1 MRKLFIVQ
9 AQKGGGLV
17 SNTIYHFNNAKSN
30 NLSLKLLYV
39 SKAKYEADWHSTMHM
54 HPFTEVFYVVNG
66 DGLFK
71 IRDESFSV
79 KTHDLVIVN
88 ANLLHTESSK
98 GSNPLEYIVLGIDGM
113 SLKPLE
119 NTDLFSEHLYSI
131 QNCRKDREEISFY
144 LNSILREA
152 EAKKEHYETVCQNL
166 VEILVLSLARGI
178 KPNIVL
184 SADTSTN
191 RDGAYIKKYID
202 IHYSQDLNL
211 DTLAE
216 ATYMNKYYL
225 SHVFKRSFGTS
236 PIDYLIQKRI
246 TTAKFLLETTK
257 YSIGEISELV
267 GYNSTSYF
275 SQIFKKR
282 TGSTPRDYRR
292 AVTAKTIALI

>member
-1 MRKLFIVQ
+1 M
-9 AQKGGGLV
+9 
-17 SNTIYHFNNAKSN
+17 SNTLYHFNNTKSN
-30 NLSLKLLYV
+30 NLSIKLLYV
-39 SKAKYEADWHSTMHM
+39 SKAKYEEDWHSTMHM

-66 DGLFK
+66 DGLFRIK
-71 IRDESFSV
+71 DESFSV

-113 SLKPLE
+113 SLKPLG
-119 NTDLFSEHLYSI
+119 NTDLFSESLYSI
-131 QNCRKDREEISFY
+131 QNCRKNREEISFC

-152 EAKKEHYETVCQNL
+152 ETKNEHYETICQNL
-166 VEILVLSLARGI
+166 VEILVLGLSREI
-178 KPNIVL
+178 KPDIVL

-191 RDGAYIKKYID
+191 KDGAYIKKYID
-202 IHYSQDLNL
+202 VHYSQDLNL

-236 PIDYLIQKRI
+236 PIDYLIEKRI
-246 TTAKFLLETTK
+246 STAKFFLETTK

-282 TGSTPRDYRR
+282 TGSTPSDYR
-292 AVTAKTIALI
+292 AAIVGGPVPLI